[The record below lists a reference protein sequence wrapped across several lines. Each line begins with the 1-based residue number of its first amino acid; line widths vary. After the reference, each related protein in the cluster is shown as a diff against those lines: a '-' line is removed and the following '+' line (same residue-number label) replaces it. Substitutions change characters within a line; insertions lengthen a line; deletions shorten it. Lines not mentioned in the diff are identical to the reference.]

1 MTKLQ
6 KEYCFIWRGMLR
18 SGIRWSLLAVVIAW
32 MYPICARAEFTFSS
46 PVKVSDDS
54 IGMKT
59 NVDRSGKATASG
71 GGAIYTT
78 WIDWRNSR
86 GGWDSDIYIA
96 KSTDGG
102 KTFGPNVRVTN
113 ATGNNNYPSIAADS
127 TGRYVFVVWHG
138 SAHIYFARS
147 TDGGVTFETPIR
159 VDTNYCDPYQG
170 RGTVTTDKTGNVYVI
185 WEERGGCGFPV
196 GVYLAKSTDHGAS
209 FADKILVSLP
219 SMSGLVLL
227 ATDISVD
234 DAGNVYVA
242 WMDNYWP
249 TAHIV
254 LSAST
259 NGGANFTSHVTLDP
273 SWVGQTYP
281 QVVSR
286 GDGEV
291 LVTWNGR
298 ISHSSDRGL
307 SFSPPTRLGD
317 TSAGLPGLAKDTKG
331 NFYAT
336 WIESSTGV
344 IDIRMSRST
353 DGGRIFEPSVKVN
366 DRLLGTPTPNMLPVS
381 PSIAASDE
389 GEVAITWTD
398 TYNGNNAIYAASSAT
413 GDITP
418 PISVATVAGTSGA
431 NGWYTSGVT
440 VTLSA
445 TDDYSGVAR
454 TEYSF
459 DSSTW
464 NLYTAPITIS
474 TDGLVSVFLRAVD
487 VAGNVEQPKQLDIS
501 IDATPPTITFGG
513 IADGAVYTFGA
524 APTPSFTPFDAVSG
538 LAGSSATLTG
548 GNGTGFGSFTYTVT
562 AVDVAGNTT
571 TSSVSYSVNPTPGA
585 ISTLIDSFLAS
596 GAINNSGIAT
606 SLKTK
611 MDAVQAAGDAVAK
624 ANIINAFINQLAAQ
638 SGKQITVEAATI
650 LTAAAKLLLIP

>member
-1 MTKLQ
+1 
-6 KEYCFIWRGMLR
+6 
-18 SGIRWSLLAVVIAW
+18 
-32 MYPICARAEFTFSS
+32 
-46 PVKVSDDS
+46 
-54 IGMKT
+54 
-59 NVDRSGKATASG
+59 
-71 GGAIYTT
+71 
-78 WIDWRNSR
+78 
-86 GGWDSDIYIA
+86 
-96 KSTDGG
+96 
-102 KTFGPNVRVTN
+102 
-113 ATGNNNYPSIAADS
+113 
-127 TGRYVFVVWHG
+127 
-138 SAHIYFARS
+138 
-147 TDGGVTFETPIR
+147 
-159 VDTNYCDPYQG
+159 
-170 RGTVTTDKTGNVYVI
+170 
-185 WEERGGCGFPV
+185 
-196 GVYLAKSTDHGAS
+196 
-209 FADKILVSLP
+209 
-219 SMSGLVLL
+219 
-227 ATDISVD
+227 
-234 DAGNVYVA
+234 
-242 WMDNYWP
+242 
-249 TAHIV
+249 
-254 LSAST
+254 
-259 NGGANFTSHVTLDP
+259 
-273 SWVGQTYP
+273 
-281 QVVSR
+281 
-286 GDGEV
+286 
-291 LVTWNGR
+291 
-298 ISHSSDRGL
+298 
-307 SFSPPTRLGD
+307 
-317 TSAGLPGLAKDTKG
+317 
-331 NFYAT
+331 
-336 WIESSTGV
+336 
-344 IDIRMSRST
+344 MSRST